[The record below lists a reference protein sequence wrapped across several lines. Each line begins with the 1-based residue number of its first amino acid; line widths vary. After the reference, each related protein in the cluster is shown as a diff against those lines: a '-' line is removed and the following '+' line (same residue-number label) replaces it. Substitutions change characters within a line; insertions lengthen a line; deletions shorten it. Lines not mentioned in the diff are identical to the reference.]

1 MQELSTPRSPIL
13 TSPPPTMAIKS
24 LLLTLL
30 TATSALATP
39 LEKRAVINHD
49 AVVSIPQT
57 VPDTALGQLYL
68 RYKPFLQVQNGC
80 VPFPAVDLAGNT
92 GAGVATSGSSS
103 GGCSSSKGQVYAR
116 AGTSSGRFGIM
127 YAWYFPKDSPSDG
140 LGHRH
145 DWESIVVWL
154 SSSTGTPSILGVS
167 ASAHGG
173 YDKNTS
179 PNLSGTSPLIRYY
192 SSWPI
197 NHQLGYTSTKGGQ
210 QPLVAW
216 ESLKKPVWLALNNT
230 DFGSANVPF
239 KDENFAMNLALA
251 Y

>member
-1 MQELSTPRSPIL
+1 
-13 TSPPPTMAIKS
+13 MAIKS

-30 TATSALATP
+30 TATTALAAP
-39 LEKRAVINHD
+39 APVEKRAVINHD
-49 AVVSIPQT
+49 AVVGFPQT
-57 VPDTALGQLYL
+57 VPNTALGQLYL

-80 VPFPAVDLAGNT
+80 VPFPAVDAAGNT
-92 GAGVATSGSSS
+92 GGGLATSGSSS
-103 GGCSSSKGQVYAR
+103 GSCSSSPGQVYAR
-116 AGTSSGRFGIM
+116 SGTSSGRFGIM

-167 ASAHGG
+167 ASAHGDF
-173 YDKNTS
+173 DKNTS
-179 PNLSGTSPLIRYY
+179 PNLSGTSPLIRYF
-192 SSWPI
+192 SIWPV
-197 NHQLGYTSTKGGQ
+197 NHQLGYTSTKGSQ

-216 ESLKKPVWLALNNT
+216 ESLTQAARTALSNT

-239 KDENFAMNLALA
+239 KDANFANNLAEA
-251 Y
+251 F